1 MFRFRQYQCKEGHL
15 MDPSWKWCPVCIAP
29 VRGWLVHLSEDKRP
43 QRVYTV
49 HEGTSRIGRGL
60 GCEIRVSDTSGGRV
74 SDTGGALLPEQASL
88 TVVGGDCSIM
98 NMDANDPRSM
108 QINNKERAGVVSL
121 IDGDIIRLAG
131 ALFQIKLL
139 T

>member
-1 MFRFRQYQCKEGHL
+1 

-29 VRGWLVHLSEDKRP
+29 VRGWLVHLTEDKHP
-43 QRVYTV
+43 LRVCTI
-49 HEGTSRIGRGL
+49 HEGTSLIGQGL
-60 GCEIRVSDTSGGRV
+60 ECEIRVSG
-74 SDTGGALLPEQASL
+74 TGVTLLPQHASL
-88 TVVGGDCSIM
+88 TVAGGVCSIM
-98 NMDANDPRSM
+98 NMDADDPQSM
-108 QINNKERAGVVSL
+108 QINNQGRSGVVSL